1 MLHHIQFFTHFRWQD
16 AIDIAISSY
25 ILFRLYMLFKGTN
38 VVRVLM
44 GIALLMFFGSVA
56 NYLGLIVTSWAFQGV
71 TAAAA
76 FVIIVIFR
84 NEIRNILE
92 AQNLKAYFWGS
103 PRKIENP
110 PVEVIVETVFE
121 LARLH
126 IGALIVIPGK
136 ENIRSIIQGGIPWR
150 GLLSKEMLMSIFWH
164 NNPVH
169 DGAVIVSGNQISEA
183 MAILPLSKRT
193 DLSSYYGTRHR
204 AAIGMAEASDAL
216 VLVVSE
222 ERGVVAVAKG
232 NQIRAISRKEDLT
245 NILNEH
251 LGTERKNGYSRREML
266 EVGVTALMSVLVV
279 FSIWFNLV
287 KGKTTLLTVDAPI
300 KFVNN
305 APGMEI
311 IENTDNTARLQ
322 LSGSDQLMRSFRP
335 DQIQVR
341 LDLSMAHVGTNVIPI
356 TDNDVS
362 LPPGISLNRVDPSSI
377 KILLDKR
384 IIKKVPVQVTW
395 SGKVPS
401 GHVLQ
406 SFVIDPEYVEIAGM
420 SLALKAVQFVT
431 TQPVDRSVMTE
442 SGTVSVTPLLPSAS
456 FSFAQATIP
465 KITISYVIAP
475 KLPATK

>member
-1 MLHHIQFFTHFRWQD
+1 MLHHPHFFANFRWQD

-38 VVRVLM
+38 VMRVLI

-56 NYLGLIVTSWAFQGV
+56 NYLGLIVTSWAIQGV

-92 AQNLKAYFWGS
+92 AQNLKAYFWGT
-103 PRKIENP
+103 PRKLEDP
-110 PVEVIVETVFE
+110 PVEVLVDTAFE

-126 IGALIVIPGK
+126 IGALIVVPGK

-169 DGAVIVSGNQISEA
+169 DGAVIVSGNQISEV

-204 AAIGMAEASDAL
+204 AAIGMSEASDAL

-232 NQIRAISRKEDLT
+232 NQIRAVSRKEDLT

-251 LGTERKNGYSRREML
+251 LGMERKNGYSRREIL
-266 EVGVTALMSVLVV
+266 EVGVTALVSVLVV
-279 FSIWFNLV
+279 FGIWFNLV

-311 IENTDNTARLQ
+311 LESTDNTARLQ

-335 DQIQVR
+335 DQVQVR
-341 LDLSMAHVGTNVIPI
+341 LDLSTAHVGANTIRI
-356 TDNDVS
+356 TDDDVS
-362 LPPGISLNRVDPSSI
+362 LPPGISLNRVDPASI
-377 KILLDKR
+377 MIVLDRR
-384 IIKKVPVQVTW
+384 IVKKVPVQVTW
-395 SGKVPS
+395 NGKIPA

-406 SFVIDPEYVEIAGM
+406 SFTVNPEYVEISGM
-420 SLALKAVQFVT
+420 SLALKDVQFVA
-431 TQPVDRSVMTE
+431 TQPVDRTQMTE
-442 SGTVSVTPLLPSAS
+442 SGSVSVIPLLPSAS
-456 FSFAQATIP
+456 LSFAQGNIP
-465 KITISYVIAP
+465 KITISYVVTA
-475 KLPATK
+475 KKTKKK